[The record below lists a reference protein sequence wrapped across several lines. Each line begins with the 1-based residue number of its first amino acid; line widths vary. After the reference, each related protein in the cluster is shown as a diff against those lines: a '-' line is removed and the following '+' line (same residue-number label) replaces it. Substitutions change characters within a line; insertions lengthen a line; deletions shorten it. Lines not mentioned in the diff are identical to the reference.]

1 MDENNNEEVSP
12 PVGRL
17 YQRGVREIEG
27 LPLIGKIVL
36 GFVVVLIICKMTPI
50 VDLLYLLVQLVIIP
64 ALFLVALGVVSGS
77 SYRLVIGWLDDTLVW
92 AKQQAR
98 PLSSD
103 SERPEPEGQT

>member
-1 MDENNNEEVSP
+1 MSPP
-12 PVGRL
+12 PVGGL

-36 GFVVVLIICKMTPI
+36 GFVVVLVIFKMTPI
-50 VDLLYLLVQLVIIP
+50 VDLLYLLVQLVVIP
-64 ALFLVALGVVSGS
+64 SLFLVALGVVSGS

-98 PLSSD
+98 PDLQQSSRQPSSRED
-103 SERPEPEGQT
+103 P